1 MSDLRLRVL
10 SCLAKTESVYGQDST
25 PSAAVNAILFA
36 GQPTLTPMQ
45 LTSVQRDTIRPY
57 FGNAENLPTSIY
69 GRLEFAVEKAGSGT
83 PGVAPAWGALLRMC
97 GFSETILATDLTGTG
112 QAGGGA
118 GGIKLAA
125 GASAVT
131 DFYQGMPIEI
141 TAGTGVGNK
150 GLIVDYDG
158 TSKIAKIAAAAW
170 AVTDATSQ
178 YKIGAA
184 SVYRRITDNPES
196 GTLIFNIDG
205 VQHKFLGARGS
216 VSGEAKM
223 DAIGRLNFS
232 FQGLF
237 VPVTDAVQPT
247 VILTNWMQPQVINYR
262 NTPLALVHGYAAGL
276 ESLTFDMANQIDFHS
291 LINVQERMIMSDSKP
306 SGAISISAGKV
317 ADKDW
322 WTIAQNATLG
332 PIVLQH
338 GTVPGNKFAIVMP
351 AAQIAEPKYG
361 SKNGV
366 AMFDANIIPTPVSGN
381 DELCISAF

>member
-1 MSDLRLRVL
+1 MSDIRLRVL
-10 SCLAKTESVYGQDST
+10 SCLAKPESVYGVDST
-25 PSAAVNAILFA
+25 PSGAVNAILFA

-57 FGNAENLPTSIY
+57 FGNAETLPTSIY
-69 GRLEFAVEKAGSGT
+69 GKLDFSVEMAGSGT
-83 PGVAPAWGALLRMC
+83 PGLAPAWGALLRMC
-97 GFSETILATDLTGTG
+97 GFSETLLASDLTGTG

-141 TAGTGVGNK
+141 TAGTGVGKK
-150 GLIVDYDG
+150 GLVVDYDG
-158 TSKIAKIAAAAW
+158 TSKIAKIASADWVA
-170 AVTDATSQ
+170 TDATSQ

-184 SVYRRITDNPES
+184 AVYRRITDNPES

-223 DAIGRLNFS
+223 DTLGKLNFS
-232 FQGLF
+232 FMGLF
-237 VPVTDAVQPT
+237 VPVTDAVQPS
-247 VILTNWMQPQVINYR
+247 VILTNWIQPQVINYR
-262 NTPLALVHGYAAGL
+262 NTPLALVHGYAAGM
-276 ESLTFDMANQIDFHS
+276 ESLTFDMANQVDFHT
-291 LINVQERMIMSDSKP
+291 LINAQERMIMSDSKP
-306 SGAISISAGKV
+306 TGAISIAAGKV

-322 WTIAQNATLG
+322 WSIAQNATLG

-338 GTVPGNKFAIVMP
+338 GTVAGNKFGIVMP

-361 SKNGV
+361 SKNGI

>member
-10 SCLAKTESVYGQDST
+10 SCLAKPESVYGQDST
-25 PSAAVNAILFA
+25 PTGAVNAILFA

-45 LTSVQRDTIRPY
+45 LTSVQRETIRPF
-57 FGNAENLPTSIY
+57 FGNAETLPTSIY
-69 GRLEFAVEKAGSGT
+69 GRLEFSVEMAGSGT

-97 GFSETILATDLTGTG
+97 GFSETLLAADLTATG

-141 TAGTGVGNK
+141 TAGTGVGKK
-150 GLIVDYDG
+150 GLVVDYDG
-158 TSKIAKIAAAAW
+158 TSKIAKIASADWVA
-170 AVTDATSQ
+170 TDATSQ

-184 SVYRRITDNPES
+184 AVYRRITDNPES

-223 DAIGRLNFS
+223 DAIGKLNFT

-237 VPVTDAVQPT
+237 VPVVDAVQPT
-247 VILTNWMQPQVINYR
+247 VILTNWVQPQVVNYR
-262 NTPLALVHGYAAGL
+262 NTPMALVHNYAAGM
-276 ESLTFDMANQIDFHS
+276 ESLTFDMAIQVDFHS

-306 SGAISISAGKV
+306 TGAISIAAGKV

-322 WTIAQNATLG
+322 WSIAQNATLG
-332 PIVLQH
+332 PIALQH
-338 GTVPGNKFAIVMP
+338 GTVAGNKFGIVMP

>member
-25 PSAAVNAILFA
+25 PTGAVNAILFA

-57 FGNAENLPTSIY
+57 FGNAETLPTSIY
-69 GRLEFAVEKAGSGT
+69 GKLDFPVEMAGSGT

-97 GFSETILATDLTGTG
+97 GFSETILATDLTATG

-125 GASAVT
+125 GASAIS
-131 DFYQGMPIEI
+131 DFYQGMPVEI

-150 GLIVDYDG
+150 GLIYDYDG
-158 TSKIAKIAAAAW
+158 TSKIARVAAPTWVA
-170 AVTDATSQ
+170 TDATSQ
-178 YKIGAA
+178 YKIGA
-184 SVYRRITDNPES
+184 STVYRRITDNPES

-205 VQHKFLGARGS
+205 VQHKFLGARGG
-216 VSGEAKM
+216 VSGEVKM
-223 DAIGRLNFS
+223 DAIGKLNFT

-237 VPVTDAVQPT
+237 VPVVDAVQPS
-247 VILTNWMQPQVINYR
+247 VILTNWIQPQVVNFR
-262 NTPLALVHGYAAGL
+262 NTPMALVHNYAAGL
-276 ESLTFDMANQIDFHS
+276 ESLTFDIANQVDFHT
-291 LINVQERMIMSDSKP
+291 LINVQERMIMSNSLPK
-306 SGAISISAGKV
+306 GTMSIAAGKV

-322 WTIAQNATLG
+322 WSIAQNATLG
-332 PIVLQH
+332 PIALQH
-338 GTVPGNKFAIVMP
+338 GTVAGNKFGIVMP

-361 SKNGV
+361 SKNGI